1 MSGGSMEYVFS
12 RINEAADRVLDFLQ
26 DIDTSHDGHM
36 EVPSGKILEV
46 ALENYGEKSEFKSG
60 DAAFAGIKK
69 RLWDAYVTLRK
80 ASIYAQ
86 RVEWW
91 QSGDDG
97 WYDFIGRTDEEL
109 SELEKELK
117 AESNH
122 PYAKLEVLAQGFA
135 NNEDSCANVAGS
147 ETADVATVFG
157 KIAIETDKKTENRA

>member
-26 DIDTSHDGHM
+26 DIDGHM
-36 EVPSGKILEV
+36 DMEDPSGRHLEI

-60 DAAFAGIKK
+60 DAALAGIKK

-97 WYDFIGRTDEEL
+97 SLDFIGRTDEEL
-109 SELEKELK
+109 EALKKELEPQSPACKE
-117 AESNH
+117 A
-122 PYAKLEVLAQGFA
+122 
-135 NNEDSCANVAGS
+135 
-147 ETADVATVFG
+147 
-157 KIAIETDKKTENRA
+157 